1 MGTGI
6 PFAIGAKLQDP
17 ARPVVV
23 IAGDFAFGRHA
34 FEMETAIRHNVPIV
48 VIVANND
55 GNAGA
60 LRQRS
65 MFPGDNAE
73 RVAMFQPG
81 IGYHRI
87 VEAFGGHGEH
97 VVQAAGIGPA
107 LRRALACGAPA
118 CINVALDPDAPFPR
132 Q

>member
-6 PFAIGAKLQDP
+6 PFAIGAKIQNP

-23 IAGDFAFGRHA
+23 ISGDFAFGRHA

-48 VIVANND
+48 IIANND
-55 GNAGA
+55 GNSGA
-60 LRQRS
+60 LRQCW
-65 MFPGDNAE
+65 MFAGGNAE

-81 IGYHRI
+81 VGYHRI
-87 VEAFGGHGEH
+87 VEGFGGHGEH
-97 VVQAAGIGPA
+97 VADVAGIAPA
-107 LRRALACGAPA
+107 LRRAPARGEPA
-118 CINVALDPDAPFPR
+118 CINVPLDPDAPFPR